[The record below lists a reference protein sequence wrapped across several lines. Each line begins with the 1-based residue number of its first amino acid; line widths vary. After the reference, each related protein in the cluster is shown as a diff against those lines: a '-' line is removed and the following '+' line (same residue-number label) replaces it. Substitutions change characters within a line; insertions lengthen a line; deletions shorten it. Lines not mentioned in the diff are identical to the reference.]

1 MGVMAMTRGITPID
15 AAFELMGLHQA
26 LALTRFIFVET
37 VAGKLV
43 FAAGF
48 ISSLAAGLE
57 KGNFRPLGVFLFL
70 FFTLWFLFVMPQT
83 VLVGS
88 VSTMEQSG
96 YKDVTTT
103 QILEKAGYAG
113 AMADPVLDLCAR
125 WMDALVSGATAVV
138 DKITP
143 ANSYLASPFLFS
155 KVSMLTGGILA
166 RGITSAE
173 LEEETARF
181 YQDHYWPALRRLG
194 QDNGVA
200 WPGQEDVVG
209 AYTEEGASRWRVL
222 RDKLYGAC
230 DQDQVFSRMFKRFYE
245 GVVDKDA
252 VVRALLKRELV
263 LKPRRYTIMAY
274 DLHPP
279 VIKMDAVPA
288 DVLQR
293 VIQALPFIQG
303 GALFLGWS
311 AFPAFLAATL
321 LSRRIRV
328 LLIFLGCML
337 SVKAWTL
344 AWALID
350 KSAWAGFSLNLM
362 WGGPALWQ
370 SPVVTIY
377 CAVAAALAP
386 VLVTM
391 GVCLVFRK
399 K

>member
-1 MGVMAMTRGITPID
+1 MTRGITPID

-43 FAAGF
+43 FAVGF

-57 KGNFRPLGVFLFL
+57 KGNFRPLGIFLFL

-83 VLVGS
+83 PLVGS
-88 VSTMEQSG
+88 VSTMERGG
-96 YKDVTTT
+96 YTQATTT

-113 AMADPVLDLCAR
+113 AMVDPVLDLLAR

-138 DKITP
+138 DKATP
-143 ANSYLASPFLFS
+143 GNSYLASPFLLL

-181 YQDHYWPALRRLG
+181 YQDHYWPAVHRLG
-194 QDNGVA
+194 QVNGPV
-200 WPGQEDVVG
+200 WPGQENVVS
-209 AYTEEGASRWRVL
+209 AYTEEGASRWRAL
-222 RDKLYGAC
+222 RDKLYDAC

-245 GVVDKDA
+245 GAIDKDA
-252 VVRALLKRELV
+252 VVHALLKRELA
-263 LKPRRYTIMAY
+263 LKPRRYTVMTY

-279 VIKMDAVPA
+279 VTETAVVA
-288 DVLQR
+288 VDVSQR

-311 AFPAFLAATL
+311 ACPAFLAATF

-328 LLIFLGCML
+328 LLIFLGCL
-337 SVKAWTL
+337 LGVKAWTL

-350 KSAWAGFSLNLM
+350 KSEGVWFALNLM

-370 SPVVTIY
+370 FPALNIFFVLA
-377 CAVAAALAP
+377 AVLAP
-386 VLVTM
+386 VLVMT
-391 GVCLVFRK
+391 GVWLILK
-399 K
+399 KT